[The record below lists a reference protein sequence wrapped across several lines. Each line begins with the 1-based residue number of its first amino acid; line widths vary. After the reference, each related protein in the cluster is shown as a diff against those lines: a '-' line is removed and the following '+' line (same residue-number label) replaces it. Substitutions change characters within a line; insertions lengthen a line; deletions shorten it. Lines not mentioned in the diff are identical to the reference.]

1 MNNWFERFKKLP
13 ENIRQ
18 DVISLLVNKVS
29 NSEIEDVFSGSLS
42 QLDTSPINV
51 TESTIGL
58 DEEDL
63 ISDTNDN
70 ILADDGT
77 DTFQRRERKRFEKLD
92 FIAKGTFGEV
102 WRVEDRLLKR
112 TLVGKF
118 AKKLT
123 PSHKFP

>member
-58 DEEDL
+58 DD
-63 ISDTNDN
+63 
-70 ILADDGT
+70 
-77 DTFQRRERKRFEKLD
+77 KL
-92 FIAKGTFGEV
+92 
-102 WRVEDRLLKR
+102 RVTYFK
-112 TLVGKF
+112 VIIIF
-118 AKKLT
+118 
-123 PSHKFP
+123 